1 MSQRTF
7 CSFPPF
13 ATLGQA
19 KVKKRTEFSSP
30 IKMKNGFTL
39 VELLVTIGIFSIV
52 IGMVSGIFILGIRQ
66 QKVAFASQ
74 TVLDQASFAL
84 EYMSRTLRMVSKELS
99 SSCLFQ
105 RGLNYEITHSGSGV
119 KFINHLEGDDCQ
131 EFFLESGQLK
141 YRKKIGQADEQSL
154 PLTSSKLEVSS
165 AKFNLAGGSQSDDL
179 QPAVTI
185 FLEIRGKGEIESSQR
200 IKIQATLSQRN
211 LDVLQ

>member
-1 MSQRTF
+1 MCNKIS
-7 CSFPPF
+7 
-13 ATLGQA
+13 
-19 KVKKRTEFSSP
+19 
-30 IKMKNGFTL
+30 KNRAFTL
-39 VELLVTIGIFSIV
+39 VDLLVAIGIFSIV

-84 EYMSRTLRMVSKELS
+84 EYMSRTLRMASKELS
-99 SSCLFQ
+99 SSCLSQ
-105 RGLNYEITHSGSGV
+105 PGLNFEITRSGQGL
-119 KFINHLEGDDCQ
+119 KFINHLESDDCQ

-141 YRKKIGQADEQSL
+141 NRKKIGLSGEESL
-154 PLTSSKLEVSS
+154 PLTSVKLEVYSL
-165 AKFNLAGGSQSDDL
+165 KFNLTGSSQSDDL

-185 FLEIRGKGEIESSQR
+185 FLEIRGKGDIESSQR